1 MNQGDQG
8 DQGDKRE
15 KRKAPAPTSQPMAS
29 SEKDKKKERI
39 TPFAQAFYSL
49 KDNVTENK
57 VEREHGQL
65 NMCNLPFSATNKNTQ
80 VVQNSLLSQQA
91 IQASTKQVMTRQVQ
105 QDGSV
110 AYQFNGNGGN
120 SYSHHKAEAKKEV
133 VFATSPLPR
142 SGAAVQN
149 ITREPGFH
157 THEERDACLSFC
169 GALGAA
175 QDLFISQIEQG
186 GVGTIAFC
194 TSTNDRDIQDYKY
207 IEKQHFIRWFG
218 KAIDRIHDIDEH
230 KKGQLS
236 QSVFYQRWS
245 AELTS
250 VPPDQIGF
258 YLDRI
263 NYFYL
268 FIGNDPFLKKKSDSF
283 NEMFGLLKDQPLTFI
298 DWWRIGHPEL
308 MKMEDYKLSKLV
320 GVNSV
325 KNRMVDGLVL
335 SLNRAGHGFVLPT
348 DDTIKDGFVVAIAEL
363 KTLDEESDDAVSF
376 NKAMDVIGQLGPAV
390 TNVLFSHASALKST
404 EKTDTITY
412 ERIDALKHS
421 HKGQMP
427 TDFFTMES
435 PSTKLD
441 AGPKKKLA
449 EEKTRKYPEDG
460 RRRSLFALGPNGS
473 RSYDMATMTNGG
485 IIVERQTCTVVSTPI
500 LSADSFARQIDTAWS
515 EQVNTISAELG
526 TVIQQ
531 SADAAAKVTAS
542 CTFLTTAQNP
552 YPPDTFKRIFMSQ
565 MAKQYQGNSIPLW
578 NELKNLD
585 AFIKTATDR
594 PHGPGQAA
602 RDRTL
607 AIAKQLTKIATN
619 EGCLKANA
627 GLLLP
632 KLETTG
638 NGWENFTDIVRP
650 LVRELYK
657 CINVLQVQI
666 NVGDAGVQL
675 LALGQDDNLLPAL
688 PAEDQARLKSLIAFV
703 TTLHQPPP
711 PLFLTKVH
719 LDNEGKFY
727 VSVHPNRY
735 YPLGILPPD
744 LFVFNISGEPYL
756 PVEIINAL
764 EVCFR
769 RKVSTKVY
777 DKLVEEDIAHKT
789 QNEID
794 RMAEFLRTDV
804 TFNGSEEFT
813 SVLTSRMMVED
824 RNKLSKNSIKTS
836 RYTQRSNMLD
846 NVSKQFG
853 IVTASPDEVANKNI
867 SEATNKDIFI
877 DALTTIMPVR
887 FVEDETQLPDQSPE
901 NNLYTVIN
909 NVIANSFLPGRI
921 EVYSNQGYKNENWNK
936 FEGHIREF
944 MQNLLCCR
952 SGVLASFF
960 NMTRKGTPPDQVNQA
975 KAWLFRQLSG
985 ALVGELNRIGFI
997 KQTSPGGS
1005 GVMVTWKATDTWIQL
1020 GYAPTVLTNFLQ
1032 NFSSMVTEKLHSTTF
1047 SQLNAS
1053 GDPKAYTTELINN
1066 SGSGDVGLSGGETQA
1081 LSGGE
1086 TNAPSKYIHDANHP
1100 TVQNAMDNPHPLLKV
1115 IIEEMDED
1123 SRYTIG
1129 ITSEVMC
1136 IQLKEQGAQF
1146 SAAVSFNSP
1155 ASVKIVRIKMF
1166 ESFVTFL
1173 NILRSDKKAMGV
1185 VKNMYFAYASKL
1197 LEAKQLT
1204 QDKFNQMD
1212 FDTMWSIFVE
1222 RIIKTSATTEVAKA
1236 VKDDD
1241 EEDKKSS
1248 STKDIGIISPNVQI
1262 FGRHFDGISAE
1273 SKHGDEAPHILKNVI
1288 KDFACQLLQL
1298 KCGGL
1303 GGPQQSADSLLQI
1316 VPATTLNA
1324 AIQYILADLA
1334 SQKGKTTGD
1343 YVQKVEVQMD
1353 NLLWSTDWQSEFNRK
1368 LHITGFG
1375 SFDRIATIL
1384 AAIDDVPTICI
1395 NAPGVT
1401 IGVGGINY
1409 QRTETPNVAK
1419 LVDTLGPDRLV
1430 RIELM
1435 SSIRDLNWMI
1445 PGEHIPKD
1453 TLPYIRTILV
1463 LKTMWIDVFGTVDTW
1478 DQYIGTRLENL
1489 EDLDNV
1495 SGIINNLMQTILNR
1509 LGGTTWQEKTRTFGL
1524 WLNNKKHQLDNIFK
1538 RDTDAL
1544 GAKCSQ
1550 FSKAPAQS
1558 SLDQARIMRDNIFK
1572 LLTTNTIENNDKRKD
1587 AIETLLVSYF
1597 PTTKKGG
1604 SKKRRHRRR
1613 RTRRKKKKRKK
1624 KTLRRRRKRG
1634 RKTRRK

>member
-1 MNQGDQG
+1 MNPGDQG
-8 DQGDKRE
+8 YQGK
-15 KRKAPAPTSQPMAS
+15 KRKAQAPTLQLMAP

-39 TPFAQAFYSL
+39 TPFAQAFYRL
-49 KDNVTENK
+49 KDNVTGSK
-57 VEREHGQL
+57 VEREDGQL
-65 NMCNLPFSATNKNTQ
+65 NMCNLPFSAKNNNTQ

-105 QDGSV
+105 QDGSMV
-110 AYQFNGNGGN
+110 CQFNGNGGN
-120 SYSHHKAEAKKEV
+120 SYSHHNAGAKTEV
-133 VFATSPLPR
+133 VFATSSLPR
-142 SGAAVQN
+142 SGVAAQDS
-149 ITREPGFH
+149 TGDRGFH
-157 THEERDACLSFC
+157 TEERDACLSFC
-169 GALGAA
+169 GDLGVARE
-175 QDLFISQIEQG
+175 LLISQIEQR

-207 IEKQHFIRWFG
+207 IEKQHFTRWFG

-268 FIGNDPFLKKKSDSF
+268 FIGNDRFFKKKSDSF
-283 NEMFGLLKDQPLTFI
+283 NEMFGLFKGQPLTFI

-308 MKMEDYKLSKLV
+308 MKKEDYKLSKMV

-348 DDTIKDGFVVAIAEL
+348 DDTIKDGFVRTIAEL

-427 TDFFTMES
+427 TDFFTMDS

-485 IIVERQTCTVVSTPI
+485 IVVERQSCRVISTPI

-578 NELKNLD
+578 NELKKLD
-585 AFIKTATDR
+585 AFIKTATNG
-594 PHGPGQAA
+594 PHGSGQAA

-619 EGCLKANA
+619 EGCVNANE
-627 GLLLP
+627 GQLLP
-632 KLETTG
+632 KLENFG
-638 NGWENFTDIVRP
+638 KGWENFTGIVSP
-650 LVRELYK
+650 LVGELYK
-657 CINVLQVQI
+657 CINVLQVQM
-666 NVGDAGVQL
+666 NVGDAEVQL
-675 LALGQDDNLLPAL
+675 LAWGQDDNLLPAL

-777 DKLVEEDIAHKT
+777 DKLVAEDDDTQKT
-789 QNEID
+789 QREID
-794 RMAEFLRTDV
+794 RMAKFLRTDV

-824 RNKLSKNSIKTS
+824 RNKLSKSSIKTS

-846 NVSKQFG
+846 NVSKQVG
-853 IVTASPDEVANKNI
+853 IVTASPDEVANKHI
-867 SEATNKDIFI
+867 LEAPNKDIFI

-909 NVIANSFLPGRI
+909 NVIANSFLPGRV
-921 EVYSNQGYKNENWNK
+921 EVYSNPQYAHANWDAFEKHIQK
-936 FEGHIREF
+936 F
-944 MQNLLCCR
+944 MKQLLCCK
-952 SGVLASFF
+952 SAILASFL
-960 NMTRKGTPPDQVNQA
+960 NATRKGTSPDQVNQA
-975 KAWLFRQLSG
+975 KASLFHQLSG
-985 ALVGELNRIGFI
+985 ALVEELNRIRFI
-997 KQTSPGGS
+997 EQTSSGGS
-1005 GVMVTWKATDTWIQL
+1005 GGMVTWKATNEWTKL
-1020 GYAPTVLTNFLQ
+1020 GYAGTVLTNFLQ
-1032 NFSSMVTEKLHSTTF
+1032 NFSQMVQEKLDSTTF
-1047 SQLNAS
+1047 PQLNESDDAA
-1053 GDPKAYTTELINN
+1053 AYTGELIRD

-1100 TVQNAMDNPHPLLKV
+1100 TVQNTMDNPHPLLKV

-1136 IQLKEQGAQF
+1136 IQLKEQSAQF

-1173 NILRSDKKAMGV
+1173 NILSADEKAMEV
-1185 VKNMYFAYASKL
+1185 VKNMYFDYASKL
-1197 LEAKQLT
+1197 LEADQLT

-1212 FDTMWSIFVE
+1212 FDTMWPIFVE
-1222 RIIKTSATTEVAKA
+1222 RIIKTSATTATASA
-1236 VKDDD
+1236 VKDDE
-1241 EEDKKSS
+1241 EEDNKSS
-1248 STKDIGIISPNVQI
+1248 STKNIGIISPNVQI

-1273 SKHGDEAPHILKNVI
+1273 SKYGDEAPHILKNVI

-1298 KCGGL
+1298 RCGGL
-1303 GGPQQSADSLLQI
+1303 GDPAPDQGYLLTSISAAIQ
-1316 VPATTLNA
+1316 NA

-1395 NAPGVT
+1395 NASGVT

-1409 QRTETPNVAK
+1409 EATNTVNVAK

-1495 SGIINNLMQTILNR
+1495 SGIINDLMQTILNQ
-1509 LGGTTWQEKTRTFGL
+1509 LGGSLAEKQSEFSK

-1550 FSKAPAQS
+1550 FSKAPAQI

-1572 LLTTNTIENNDKRKD
+1572 LLTTNTIENNDKRG
-1587 AIETLLVSYF
+1587 ETIKTSLGIYF
-1597 PTTKKGG
+1597 PPPKKGG
-1604 SKKRRHRRR
+1604 GSRKRRHRRR
-1613 RTRRKKKKRKK
+1613 KTRRKKKRRKRKSIK
-1624 KTLRRRRKRG
+1624 KRRKRG